1 MFNCCCVG
9 QEATEE
15 AQSKQVAI
23 NGQSTNK
30 YSRPDDGG
38 DDQSETKTNANS
50 PAGRRPSVRSTNQT
64 SPREYHEVYEN
75 GVEHLAWL
83 NQSLKHLWPEMSEAA
98 RAIAHSKVLPVIKSK
113 LIAKGKGAITDV
125 KFDQFTLGSQPVVL
139 GPIQVSR
146 MPRGSVRIRVLL
158 DYRSDM
164 HVGLDLD
171 TSYGNWRF
179 GMKDFRIV
187 GEMVLRVRPH
197 IPDSPGTGGVS
208 IFFVDPPKVDFT
220 FSGNMSFGNFPFI
233 KEAIRHACDS
243 IIADMFVLPNVASQ
257 HMSLTDLKMYP
268 LVFSSPVPVGI
279 LRVTLVQTKLDAKDI
294 LLPEDQHA
302 KKPTA
307 GIFRRMASGVGK
319 VLKGVAYAWEETEEF
334 LERQVGSVIGVT
346 TEPYMKWQLG
356 QQVWMPDFK
365 PGASFNFAMYDPEQ
379 HLQVSLWDR
388 DLLSQDDLMGEIKP
402 IQAIK
407 AIMHSEE
414 SISLIIP
421 GEEGRQAGTFS
432 AKIEFLVTSPGLD
445 SREGYVVVIRVREIL
460 QAGSGLKG
468 KRLAVRA
475 TFKEEQILTKAG
487 AGMLD
492 ITETI
497 PAKAMLKKIQDN
509 MKQEGVEETTIDKIL
524 DLTALQQSRIAM
536 NRSLHFVVSNED
548 VKTEQVHL
556 SLVDMDVYNQK
567 KGKDRKATPR
577 SPRPIEEDEDEVV
590 ASKEIS
596 LAELYG
602 STGFAM
608 PGPFDFYS
616 DMFGKIEVKMH
627 VHLPLSLDMVS
638 FPAQ

>member
-1 MFNCCCVG
+1 
-9 QEATEE
+9 
-15 AQSKQVAI
+15 
-23 NGQSTNK
+23 
-30 YSRPDDGG
+30 
-38 DDQSETKTNANS
+38 
-50 PAGRRPSVRSTNQT
+50 
-64 SPREYHEVYEN
+64 
-75 GVEHLAWL
+75 
-83 NQSLKHLWPEMSEAA
+83 
-98 RAIAHSKVLPVIKSK
+98 
-113 LIAKGKGAITDV
+113 
-125 KFDQFTLGSQPVVL
+125 
-139 GPIQVSR
+139 
-146 MPRGSVRIRVLL
+146 
-158 DYRSDM
+158 
-164 HVGLDLD
+164 
-171 TSYGNWRF
+171 
-179 GMKDFRIV
+179 
-187 GEMVLRVRPH
+187 
-197 IPDSPGTGGVS
+197 
-208 IFFVDPPKVDFT
+208 
-220 FSGNMSFGNFPFI
+220 
-233 KEAIRHACDS
+233 
-243 IIADMFVLPNVASQ
+243 
-257 HMSLTDLKMYP
+257 
-268 LVFSSPVPVGI
+268 
-279 LRVTLVQTKLDAKDI
+279 
-294 LLPEDQHA
+294 
-302 KKPTA
+302 
-307 GIFRRMASGVGK
+307 
-319 VLKGVAYAWEETEEF
+319 
-334 LERQVGSVIGVT
+334 
-346 TEPYMKWQLG
+346 
-356 QQVWMPDFK
+356 
-365 PGASFNFAMYDPEQ
+365 
-379 HLQVSLWDR
+379 
-388 DLLSQDDLMGEIKP
+388 
-402 IQAIK
+402 
-407 AIMHSEE
+407 MHSEE

-556 SLVDMDVYNQK
+556 SLVDMDVYNQTLRWQDQFPENAVSMWN

-627 VHLPLSLDMVS
+627 VHLSGLEPCDTEFADNMAVDEDKMAAEVEEILQEM
-638 FPAQ
+638 